1 MMKRTVAMALVVA
14 LAGEAILSPKE
25 VNSLSLPKSR
35 TIEMDSIIVN
45 KRVAFLE
52 EAELL
57 YQAKIAE
64 EKRLAEEQRIKELE
78 AQEAMRLELERIT
91 TENNRKNS
99 VNFNYY
105 DVSQPSGIT
114 ATELYNVL
122 LGFSNGTLAPY
133 AWAIVDCEE
142 IYGVNAFF
150 LTAIIAQESGWGK
163 SERAIYQNNLTGHAV
178 YDSSAEGTYFDSPSD
193 SIYITA
199 NLLANDYIDPN
210 GIYHNGVAL
219 PDINVRYCLLE
230 DRSTVDYSWSVNINE
245 IANNFVKY
253 YHSKVKVLE

>member
-91 TENNRKNS
+91 TK
-99 VNFNYY
+99 V
-105 DVSQPSGIT
+105 DIQV
-114 ATELYNVL
+114 AVDDTELQYL
-122 LGFSNGTLAPY
+122 
-133 AWAIVDCEE
+133 
-142 IYGVNAFF
+142 
-150 LTAIIAQESGWGK
+150 
-163 SERAIYQNNLTGHAV
+163 
-178 YDSSAEGTYFDSPSD
+178 
-193 SIYITA
+193 
-199 NLLANDYIDPN
+199 
-210 GIYHNGVAL
+210 
-219 PDINVRYCLLE
+219 
-230 DRSTVDYSWSVNINE
+230 
-245 IANNFVKY
+245 
-253 YHSKVKVLE
+253 